1 MVLLFALL
9 GVIGVAVAVLL
20 VVVFA
25 GSGSGSSSASG
36 ATLPEADAVAQQF
49 DGIPQT
55 GNVLGKPNAPAT
67 MIEYIDLQ
75 CPVCRAFESDT
86 MPTIVQRY
94 VRPGKLKVIAR
105 PIAII
110 GPDSERGVRGMIA
123 AGKQNRAFN
132 FAQILY
138 FNQGPENGGWLDD
151 SMVAS
156 AAKSIPGVDVRAL
169 QDAVNSSAVK
179 GQAQTFANQAQAIN
193 LSGTPTVLVGKT
205 GGKLTEVTPGQAPD
219 VAATSAAIN
228 NALAQ

>member
-9 GVIGVAVAVLL
+9 GFIGVAVAVVL

-25 GSGSGSSSASG
+25 GNGSGSSSASG

-49 DGIPQT
+49 DGIPQA

-94 VRPGKLKVIAR
+94 VRTGKLKVIAR
-105 PIAII
+105 PISII

-156 AAKSIPGVDVRAL
+156 AAKSIPGVNVTAL
-169 QDAVNSSAVK
+169 KDAANSSAVK
-179 GQAQTFANQAQAIN
+179 NQAQTFANQAQAIN

-228 NALAQ
+228 NALG

>member
-9 GVIGVAVAVLL
+9 GVIGAAVAVVL
-20 VVVFA
+20 VVVFT

-49 DGIPQT
+49 DGIPQA

-94 VRPGKLKVIAR
+94 VRTGKLKVIAR

-110 GPDSERGVRGMIA
+110 GPDSERGVHGMIA

-156 AAKSIPGVDVRAL
+156 AAKSIPGVDVKAL
-169 QDAVNSSAVK
+169 QSAVK
-179 GQAQTFANQAQAIN
+179 SQAQTFANQAQAIN

-228 NALAQ
+228 NALGQ

>member
-9 GVIGVAVAVLL
+9 GVIGVAVAVVL

-49 DGIPQT
+49 DGIPQA

-67 MIEYIDLQ
+67 MIQYIDLQ

-94 VRPGKLKVIAR
+94 VRTGKLKVIAR

-151 SMVAS
+151 AMVAS
-156 AAKSIPGVDVRAL
+156 AAKSIPGVNVRAL
-169 QDAVNSSAVK
+169 QDAVSSSVVK
-179 GQAQTFANQAQAIN
+179 SQAQTFARQAQAIN

-228 NALAQ
+228 NALG